1 MLAQLTQ
8 MQKTIREQEE
18 KLNSQA
24 QTFKE
29 KEEMMK
35 REENEKL
42 ELLKQEKERL
52 EVIRSQK
59 LKIFF
64 GPATLKGSFTRTA
77 GFISCRSVAQFQNQ
91 GNRSPWFN

>member
-52 EVIRSQK
+52 EVFRSQK

-64 GPATLKGSFTRTA
+64 VPATFKGSFTWTA
-77 GFISCRSVAQFQNQ
+77 GF
-91 GNRSPWFN
+91 

>member
-59 LKIFF
+59 TKNLFWPSYI
-64 GPATLKGSFTRTA
+64 
-77 GFISCRSVAQFQNQ
+77 
-91 GNRSPWFN
+91 

>member
-64 GPATLKGSFTRTA
+64 GPATLKGSFTWTVCFKLCRTA
-77 GFISCRSVAQFQNQ
+77 ERFPNS
-91 GNRSPWFN
+91 GNREISG

>member
-1 MLAQLTQ
+1 

-42 ELLKQEKERL
+42 ELLKQDLCCTSGAENT
-52 EVIRSQK
+52 Q
-59 LKIFF
+59 
-64 GPATLKGSFTRTA
+64 
-77 GFISCRSVAQFQNQ
+77 Q
-91 GNRSPWFN
+91 